1 MADIHIVIIGGGPC
15 GLGAAWRL
23 HELEQCGLL
32 GTDIKWTLVDAG
44 SEPGGL
50 ASSVVDE
57 EGFTWDLGGHVLFS
71 HYQYFTDLTS
81 DLMGDG
87 FSTLQRNACA
97 IMQNQFV
104 PYPVQLNLHRL
115 NESDQVRCVDG
126 LRVVDSDR
134 KSGKAALHKPKDFQ
148 EWLLANF
155 GTGLC
160 NVFMNP
166 YNFKV
171 WAHEP
176 KQMNVE
182 WMGERV
188 AAVDLAR
195 ILNTIAMKEDDV
207 TWGPNST
214 FSYPLHGGTG
224 SIWRALAAALPKD
237 NIKVNT
243 RVESV
248 HVSSTATAIGNEKI
262 KQEQGETE
270 KSQFVTT
277 TAGES
282 IHFTHLLSTI
292 PLDTL
297 CRSVEGQT
305 EASGLSVTQLS
316 ERAADFVYSSS
327 HIIGLGIDGVV
338 PDALAERCW
347 MYFPESNC
355 PFYRV
360 TVFSNY
366 SPNHVPRVGQQWSLI
381 CEVSESK
388 HKPVDI
394 DSVVRDTIQGCINT
408 GLITRENK
416 IVSQFHRRL
425 ERGYPTPWLT
435 RDAVCTPI
443 FETLEKHKIKSRGR
457 FGAWKY
463 EASNQ
468 DHSFM
473 QGVEAVDS
481 FLFGAEEVTF
491 HHTGIVNAME
501 LKSNR
506 QLQVLPSKSV

>member
-1 MADIHIVIIGGGPC
+1 MTDTHIVIIGGGPC

-32 GTDIKWTLVDAG
+32 GAGIKWTLVEAG
-44 SEPGGL
+44 CEPGGL

-71 HYQYFTDLTS
+71 HYDYFTTLTA
-81 DLMGDG
+81 DLMSDG
-87 FSTLQRNACA
+87 YSTLQRNACA
-97 IMQNQFV
+97 IMQDQFV

-115 NESDQVRCVDG
+115 RESDQVKCVDG
-126 LRVVDSDR
+126 LRVVDASR
-134 KSGKAALHKPKDFQ
+134 KSGEAAINKPKDFQ

-155 GTGLC
+155 GAGLC
-160 NVFMNP
+160 QVFMNP

-171 WAHEP
+171 WACKP
-176 KQMNVE
+176 KEMNVE

-188 AAVDLAR
+188 AACDLAR
-195 ILNTIAMKEDDV
+195 ILKTIETKQDDV

-214 FSYPLHGGTG
+214 FRFPLHGGTG
-224 SIWRALAAALPKD
+224 SIWRALVAALPKSK
-237 NIKVNT
+237 IKVNT
-243 RVESV
+243 TVKSV
-248 HVSSTATAIGNEKI
+248 HVRPTPTAAE
-262 KQEQGETE
+262 EQKGDT
-270 KSQFVTT
+270 QFVTT
-277 TAGES
+277 QSGEQ
-282 IHFTHLLSTI
+282 IRFTHLLSTI

-305 EASGLSVTQLS
+305 EPSGLSAAELS
-316 ERAADFVYSSS
+316 VRAAGFVYSSS
-327 HIIGLGIDGVV
+327 HIIGLGIDGDV
-338 PDALAERCW
+338 PEALAERCW

-366 SPNHVPRVGQQWSLI
+366 SPNHVPRVGHQWSLM

-388 HKPVDI
+388 NKPVDI

-408 GLITRENK
+408 GLITREHK

-435 RDAVCTPI
+435 RDAVCEPI
-443 FETLEKHKIKSRGR
+443 FETLESHSIKSRGR

-473 QGVEAVDS
+473 QGVEAVDA

-491 HHTGIVNAME
+491 HHTGIVNAMK

-506 QLQVLPSKSV
+506 QFKVLPSQFSK